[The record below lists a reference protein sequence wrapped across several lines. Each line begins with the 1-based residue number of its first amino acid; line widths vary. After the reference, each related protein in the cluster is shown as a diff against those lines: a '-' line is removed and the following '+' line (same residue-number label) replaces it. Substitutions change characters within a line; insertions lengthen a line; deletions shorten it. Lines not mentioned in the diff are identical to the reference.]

1 MDYGEKVLYGLIL
14 LSALGFFSWRNT
26 CISIIEELGI
36 VPAYYPD
43 KYRKPSKLIS
53 KIYNLP
59 KKVLPSVPRFIFV
72 QQYITL
78 MYPLMACAFVVLR
91 LTVSLSKAA
100 AEHLLL
106 FTAGTIILN
115 EVCFYCFDFKWKR
128 KKRKENKDKV

>member
-1 MDYGEKVLYGLIL
+1 MDYGEKVLLGLFL
-14 LSALGFFSWRNT
+14 LSAVGFFSWRNT

-36 VPAYYPD
+36 VRAYYPE
-43 KYRKPSKLIS
+43 KYRKPSKLIL

-59 KKVLPSVPRFIFV
+59 KKVLPSVPGFILV

-78 MYPLMACAFVVLR
+78 LYPLMACTFGVLW

-106 FTAGTIILN
+106 SWVGAMLMN
-115 EVCFYCFDFKWKR
+115 EICFHSLGSKWKR
-128 KKRKENKDKV
+128 KKRKEQSEKC